1 MRKTVALL
9 TDFGLD
15 DVYVGVMKGVMRGIC
30 AEVDFIDVTHRIEA
44 QSVREGAFALL
55 NSYAYFPQGTVFL
68 VIVDPAVGSARRP
81 IAVQAG
87 GYAFVAP
94 DNGVLSYTLRQFDD
108 LQAVELNLPQFHRQS
123 ISATFHGR
131 DVFAPVA
138 AHLAEGR
145 RLDEIGTPISGLFE
159 FPLPYLE
166 VEAQRI
172 MGEVLHID
180 HFGNVITSIG
190 KVAWR
195 EQRLELSPI
204 DNRQPM
210 ARFGADSVV
219 IYVQDER
226 IFGVQRAYH
235 EVERGQLLA
244 QIDSNGYLELAVN
257 QGNAAK
263 RLQLTV
269 GDRIEIRLSED

>member
-15 DVYVGVMKGVMRGIC
+15 DVYVGVMKGVMRGVC
-30 AEVDFIDVTHRIEA
+30 PDVDFIDVTHRIEA

-87 GYAFVAP
+87 GYTFVAP
-94 DNGVLSYTLRQFDD
+94 DNGVLSYTLRQFRD
-108 LQAVELNLPQFHRQS
+108 LQAVELDRPQFHRQS

-131 DVFAPVA
+131 DVFTPVA
-138 AHLAEGR
+138 AHLADGR
-145 RLDEIGTPISGLFE
+145 SLKDVGTPIDTLFE
-159 FPLPYLE
+159 LPSPYLE
-166 VEAQRI
+166 VETQRI

-195 EQRLELSPI
+195 DQRLELSPI
-204 DNRQPM
+204 ESTQPM
-210 ARFGADSVV
+210 ARFDATAVV

-226 IFGVQRAYH
+226 VFGVQRAYH

-257 QGNAAK
+257 QGNAAR
-263 RLQLTV
+263 RLQLAV
-269 GDRIEIRLSED
+269 GDRIEMRLSED